1 MMSGNTLFDA
11 AVMARCPQLSF
22 RAETPEDTEFLRV
35 LFVACS
41 PLAEHLPS
49 AMLAQQADLQD
60 RGFRTARPLAMRRI
74 AVRAGEPVGRIMID
88 WDCAGGC
95 HGVDIAVLP
104 GARASGVALAML
116 RAWLAAADQLGRVCT
131 LEVLATNPAQVIY
144 RRLGFRPLADGDPNQ
159 AVIEMYRPV
168 GG

>member
-1 MMSGNTLFDA
+1 MITGATLFDA
-11 AVMARCPQLSF
+11 AIAARCPQLSF
-22 RAETPEDTEFLRV
+22 RKEGPEDAEFLRA

-41 PLAEHLPS
+41 PLAEHLPA
-49 AMLAQQADLQD
+49 AMLTQQADLQD

-88 WDCAGGC
+88 WDGAGSY

-104 GARASGVALAML
+104 GARASGLALAML

-144 RRLGFRPLADGDPNQ
+144 RRLGFRPLAEGDANQ
-159 AVIEMYRPV
+159 PVIEMYRPV